1 MKALKPLLV
10 LAVIVGAIVA
20 AVKYTGDSK
29 PALPEDN
36 SVATSVSGEEG
47 GTPSK
52 KKSSSDGPR
61 MEERYGFTSQTVD
74 P

>member
-1 MKALKPLLV
+1 MKLLKPLLI
-10 LAVIVGAIVA
+10 LAVIAGAVIA

-29 PALPEDN
+29 PTLPDET
-36 SVATSVSGEEG
+36 SAVATTGDDSG
-47 GTPSK
+47 TSSK
-52 KKSSSDGPR
+52 KKNKGEAPR